1 MTRTLEVLDRPEVR
15 GVLFYPRREA
25 VVPQLQRGTFR
36 LSFPVGDAIRVGG
49 KLFVAAPE
57 APTILYFHGNGEIA
71 ADYDTIAPFYIRIG
85 VNLCVVDYRGYGT
98 SDGQPSASALLADAV
113 ACWQQL
119 PSVLSEKGLKP
130 ASIWVMGRSLGS
142 AAALEIIDTA
152 AKDMT
157 SEIQPAGLIIE
168 SGFAYTFA
176 LIERIGFVQLADAFE
191 SRDGFGN
198 LDKIA
203 GCRLPTL
210 IIHGERDWIIPFSDA
225 EALFEASP
233 APMKTLL
240 PIPGAGHNDLMLVGQ
255 KSYIDAIAH
264 FCTRTTT
271 GTTAD
276 GVASGGD
283 TGGTAADGGDGT
295 AKDR

>member
-36 LSFPVGDAIRVGG
+36 LSFPVGDAMRVGG

-71 ADYDTIAPFYIRIG
+71 ADYDTIAPFYTRIG

-240 PIPGAGHNDLMLVGQ
+240 PIPGAGHNDLMMVGQ
-255 KSYIDAIAH
+255 KSY
-264 FCTRTTT
+264 F
-271 GTTAD
+271 
-276 GVASGGD
+276 
-283 TGGTAADGGDGT
+283 
-295 AKDR
+295 